1 MEAEKRS
8 VAQSDGSEGS
18 DGENKR
24 MNEGPK
30 GASMNDV
37 SWKVAII
44 FQISRISKVVR
55 ITKSRMDVI
64 DQHNIFSTAEE

>member
-30 GASMNDV
+30 GASINDV
-37 SWKVAII
+37 SWNDDNPLLAV
-44 FQISRISKVVR
+44 
-55 ITKSRMDVI
+55 
-64 DQHNIFSTAEE
+64 FSNSLF